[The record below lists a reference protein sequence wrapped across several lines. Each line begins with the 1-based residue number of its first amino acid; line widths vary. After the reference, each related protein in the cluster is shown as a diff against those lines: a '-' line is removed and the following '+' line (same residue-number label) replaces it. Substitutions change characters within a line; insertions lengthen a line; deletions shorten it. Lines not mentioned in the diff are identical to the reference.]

1 MKTRCFSLLLL
12 VLVAVPHL
20 PANAAETIPQN
31 KREAAR
37 NDGIVISQGTLDG
50 YVGTYRISP
59 AVALRVWREG
69 EHLMLQATG
78 QAAHRLIGESES
90 VFHVQSMQARIS
102 FGLNAAGDADHLV
115 LDQDGRS
122 TKAIRE

>member
-1 MKTRCFSLLLL
+1 LLHALL
-12 VLVAVPHL
+12 YL
-20 PANAAETIPQN
+20 PVNAAEVDSQN

-59 AVALRVWREG
+59 AIALRIWREG

-90 VFHVQSMQARIS
+90 VFHVRDMEAKVS
-102 FGLNAAGDADHLV
+102 FGFNAAGDADHLM